1 MGLSQA
7 LLQIENLKTVFQNTK
22 SAITVVDDIS
32 FSMNKGETLAL
43 VGESGCGKSMTSLSI
58 MGLLPGTGKIA
69 QGKIMFE
76 GNDLT
81 KKSVEDISKIRGNK
95 IAMIFQEPMTSL
107 NPVLKIG
114 DQMTEGLILHHKLSK
129 KEAEA
134 RAIERLNLVGFAR
147 AADIMNE
154 YPHQLSGGMRQ
165 RVMIAMAMSTDPQL
179 LIADEPTTALD
190 VTIQAQVLELM
201 RDVKAEFETS
211 ILLITHDLGVVAE
224 MADRV
229 VVMYAGKVVEE
240 ASVFDVFEKSS
251 HPYTEGLLKSV
262 PNLEADQTRLYSI
275 RGNVPTPE
283 EFPIGCRF
291 APRCDKAMD
300 HCFDHAPDLYRIGDR
315 HQVRCFL
322 YHPEKGTFSHE

>member
-1 MGLSQA
+1 MSQD

-22 SAITVVDDIS
+22 SVVTVVDDIS
-32 FSMNKGETLAL
+32 FSIKKGETLAL

-58 MGLLPGTGKIA
+58 MGLLPGTGKVA
-69 QGKIMFE
+69 EGKILFE
-76 GNDLT
+76 GEDLT
-81 KKSVEDISKIRGNK
+81 KKSIDGISKIRGNK
-95 IAMIFQEPMTSL
+95 ITMIFQEPMTSL

-114 DQMTEGLILHHKLSK
+114 DQMIEGLMLHHKLSK

-134 RAIERLNLVGFAR
+134 RAIERLKLVGFAR
-147 AADIMNE
+147 AVEIMNE

-165 RVMIAMAMSTDPQL
+165 RVMIAMAMATDPKL

-201 RDVKAEFETS
+201 KDVKSKFDTS

-229 VVMYAGKVVEE
+229 VVMYAGKIVEE
-240 ASVFDVFEKSS
+240 AGVYDAFEKPS

-262 PNLEADQTRLYSI
+262 PNLEADQSRLYSI
-275 RGNVPTPE
+275 RGNVPTPD
-283 EFPIGCRF
+283 EFPTGCRF
-291 APRCDKAMD
+291 APRCDKAMS
-300 HCFDHAPDLYRIGDR
+300 HCFDHAPDLYSVGEN

-322 YHPEKGTFSHE
+322 YHPEKETLSQ